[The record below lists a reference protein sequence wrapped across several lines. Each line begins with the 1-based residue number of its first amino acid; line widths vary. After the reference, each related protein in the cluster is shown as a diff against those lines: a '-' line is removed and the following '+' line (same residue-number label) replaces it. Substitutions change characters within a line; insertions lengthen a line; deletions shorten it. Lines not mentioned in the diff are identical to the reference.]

1 MHQSTLIWAT
11 VYILLK
17 IFICLF
23 VYVRAH
29 ACMPQHMCGGW
40 RTFFRRQ
47 FSPST
52 MLVEN
57 PAQGG
62 RRGGKLADPSRLP
75 YLPSLCSFSLFL
87 QWWRRNLQSI
97 YAGHVSTADLVS
109 QVYPILV

>member
-11 VYILLK
+11 VYIFLK
-17 IFICLF
+17 NIYLF
-23 VYVRAH
+23 VCLCVCT
-29 ACMPQHMCGGW
+29 CMPQHMCGGW
-40 RTFFRRQ
+40 RTFFRRR

-62 RRGGKLADPSRLP
+62 RRGGKLADPSRLS

-87 QWWRRNLQSI
+87 QCWRRNLQPI